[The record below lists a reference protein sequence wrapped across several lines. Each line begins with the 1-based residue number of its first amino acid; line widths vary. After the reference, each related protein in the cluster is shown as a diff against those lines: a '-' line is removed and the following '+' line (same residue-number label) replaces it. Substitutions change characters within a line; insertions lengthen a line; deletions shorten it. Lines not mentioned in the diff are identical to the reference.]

1 VARGEDKDESWR
13 VEPEPSS
20 ASGGHLPP
28 DVRTE
33 VIPRGT
39 PELPEEPSRPQPQP
53 AGPRRVRR
61 RVPVRRVRRTI
72 RKIDPWSVLKLS
84 LFFYA
89 CFLLVWLVVVA
100 VAYSLLDGAGL
111 FDRIEEIREGFA
123 LGEGQFEI
131 TLWTVQRWAFV
142 IGLVV
147 ALAATLFN
155 VVLTFLYNIASDLIG
170 GLEITFAEREL

>member
-1 VARGEDKDESWR
+1 
-13 VEPEPSS
+13 
-20 ASGGHLPP
+20 
-28 DVRTE
+28 VRTE

-39 PELPEEPSRPQPQP
+39 PAGATRPRAQAAP
-53 AGPRRVRR
+53 ARRVRR
-61 RVPVRRVRRTI
+61 KVPVRRVRRTI

-89 CFLLVWLVVVA
+89 CFLVVWLVLVA

-123 LGEGQFEI
+123 LGEGRLEI
-131 TLWTVQRWAFV
+131 TLWTVERWAFM

-147 ALAATLFN
+147 ALVATIFN
-155 VVLTFLYNIASDLIG
+155 LILTFLYNIASDLIG
-170 GLEITFAEREL
+170 GLEITFVEREL